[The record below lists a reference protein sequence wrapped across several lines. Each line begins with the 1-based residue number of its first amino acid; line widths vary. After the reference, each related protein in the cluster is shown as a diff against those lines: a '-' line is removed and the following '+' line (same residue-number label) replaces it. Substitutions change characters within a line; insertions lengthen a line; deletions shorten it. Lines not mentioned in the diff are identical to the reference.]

1 MSYDYLEWG
10 GGVYDHLTRLAR
22 LCTDNICSSR
32 CARYARF
39 QSSKGTHAALHAG
52 GVVGAG
58 VNGVERRLAVWK
70 MGCSLSAAV
79 AAFHLQWRTVC
90 YLRQTQSFFVY
101 TLHYKTSP
109 TVHTCRKETAP
120 AKYLRVFEYHKRI
133 VCLRICLQPQAC
145 VLSLPLP
152 AIVHRTRASLFATK
166 KSMNLLLPGHA

>member
-79 AAFHLQWRTVC
+79 AAFHLQWRLCAICDKHNPSSSTLSITRHLQRSTHAGKRQHRLSTCVSSNTTSALSVC
-90 YLRQTQSFFVY
+90 AFAYSLKHVSSPFRFRQS
-101 TLHYKTSP
+101 S
-109 TVHTCRKETAP
+109 TAR
-120 AKYLRVFEYHKRI
+120 ARR
-133 VCLRICLQPQAC
+133 CLQQRSP
-145 VLSLPLP
+145 
-152 AIVHRTRASLFATK
+152 
-166 KSMNLLLPGHA
+166 

>member
-1 MSYDYLEWG
+1 MFTVSG
-10 GGVYDHLTRLAR
+10 CCR
-22 LCTDNICSSR
+22 IP
-32 CARYARF
+32 
-39 QSSKGTHAALHAG
+39 
-52 GVVGAG
+52 
-58 VNGVERRLAVWK
+58 LAV
-70 MGCSLSAAV
+70 A
-79 AAFHLQWRTVC
+79 TVC